1 MKKIVILLI
10 ILMMISV
17 GFLSGCTENI
27 IQGSGTIQFNDFEGG
42 FYGIVGDD
50 DNYYDPINL
59 PLEFKEDG
67 IRVKYSLKI
76 LENQESIHQW
86 GTMVE
91 IIKIEKI

>member
-1 MKKIVILLI
+1 MKKIVVLLI

-50 DNYYDPINL
+50 DEYYDPINL
-59 PLEFKEDG
+59 PTEFKEDG